1 MPTIRTPRR
10 TAGASRTAGARRTA
24 GASRTSGACRTAGA
38 RRTGTPRTLGLIATA
53 LLGSAALTACSGD
66 SNSATAGG
74 DGPSVVASTTVYA
87 DIVSQVAGDNA
98 SVEAVISDPTAD
110 PHSYEASPAD
120 AAEVAT
126 ADLVVYNG
134 GGYDSF
140 VDLALANADDVPVV
154 RAVDEYARVTGEA
167 APEHDHGD
175 NDGLGHAG
183 DDDAD
188 HAGHDHGDEQGDEQ
202 GDDDTAAGGHDHSHD
217 SATNEHVWFNL
228 PTSAAV
234 AEQVA
239 EELSAIDPEHTDEYQ
254 ANARAFGEALDP
266 LSQQLDEIHD
276 RGHFPYAQTERIGAH
291 LFDTAHMVDLTPR
304 GFLASVED
312 DTDPAAADLAALLD
326 LINERQVAFLAY
338 NSQTGTAVTA
348 RVRDA
353 AEKADVVV
361 VDLTETLPDGTDYL
375 TWMGDIVDSLT
386 RALEGAAPEDDGGH

>member
-10 TAGASRTAGARRTA
+10 TGTASSPGTACSPGKARRL
-24 GASRTSGACRTAGA
+24 
-38 RRTGTPRTLGLIATA
+38 GTPRTLTLIATA
-53 LLGSAALTACSGD
+53 LLGAAALTAC
-66 SNSATAGG
+66 GG
-74 DGPSVVASTTVYA
+74 DTGSTTADGNGPNVVASTTAYA
-87 DIVSQVAGDNA
+87 DIVNQVAGNNA
-98 SVEAVISDPTAD
+98 TVEAVISDPTAD

-120 AAEVAT
+120 AAKVAT

-140 VDLALANADDVPVV
+140 VDLALDNAGDVPVV
-154 RAVDEYARVTGEA
+154 RAVDEYARVTGQA
-167 APEHDHGD
+167 APEHDHDHDHDD
-175 NDGLGHAG
+175 NTAG
-183 DDDAD
+183 D
-188 HAGHDHGDEQGDEQ
+188 
-202 GDDDTAAGGHDHSHD
+202 HDHSHD
-217 SATNEHVWFNL
+217 SATNEHVWFSL

-239 EELSAIDPEHTDEYQ
+239 EELSAIDPEHADEYQ
-254 ANARAFGEALDP
+254 ANAQSFGEALDP
-266 LSQQLDEIHD
+266 LQQQLDEIHD
-276 RGHFPYAQTERIGAH
+276 RGHFSYAQTERIGAH

-326 LINERQVAFLAY
+326 LLNERRVAFLAY

-361 VDLTETLPDGTDYL
+361 VDLSETLPDGTDYL
-375 TWMGDIVDSLT
+375 TWMGDIVDDLT
-386 RALEGAAPEDDGGH
+386 RALEGATPEDDGDH

>member
-10 TAGASRTAGARRTA
+10 TAGARRTA
-24 GASRTSGACRTAGA
+24 AARGTAGA

-53 LLGSAALTACSGD
+53 LLGSAALTACSGE

-140 VDLALANADDVPVV
+140 VDLALANAGDVPVV
-154 RAVDEYARVTGEA
+154 RAVDEYARVTGEV
-167 APEHDHGD
+167 APEHEHEHEHDHD
-175 NDGLGHAG
+175 HSDDG
-183 DDDAD
+183 AD
-188 HAGHDHGDEQGDEQ
+188 HAGHDHGDGQGDEQ
-202 GDDDTAAGGHDHSHD
+202 GDDDTAAAGGHDHSHD
-217 SATNEHVWFNL
+217 SATNEHVWFSL

-239 EELSAIDPEHTDEYQ
+239 EELSAIDPEHADEYR
-254 ANARAFGEALDP
+254 ANARAFGDALDP

-276 RGHFPYAQTERIGAH
+276 RGHFSYAQTERIGAH

-326 LINERQVAFLAY
+326 LIDGRHVAFLAY

-353 AEKADVVV
+353 AANADVVV
-361 VDLTETLPDGTDYL
+361 VDLAETLPDGTDYL

-386 RALEGAAPEDDGGH
+386 RALEGVTPEDDGGH

>member
-1 MPTIRTPRR
+1 MPNIRTPRR
-10 TAGASRTAGARRTA
+10 ISTARQPGTARRP
-24 GASRTSGACRTAGA
+24 
-38 RRTGTPRTLGLIATA
+38 GTPRAVAVIAIA
-53 LLGSAALTACSGD
+53 LLGAGALTACGGD
-66 SNSATAGG
+66 SGSTASGG

-87 DIVSQVAGDNA
+87 DIVNQVAGDNA
-98 SVEAVISDPTAD
+98 TVEAVISDPTAD

-120 AAEVAT
+120 AARVAT

-140 VDLALANADDVPVV
+140 VDLALANAGDVPVV

-167 APEHDHGD
+167 APEHSHDHGD
-175 NDGLGHAG
+175 NA
-183 DDDAD
+183 
-188 HAGHDHGDEQGDEQ
+188 
-202 GDDDTAAGGHDHSHD
+202 AAGGHSHE
-217 SATNEHVWFNL
+217 SATNEHVWFSL

-234 AEQVA
+234 AGQVA
-239 EELSAIDPEHTDEYQ
+239 EKLSAIDPEHADEYQ

-266 LSQQLDEIHD
+266 LQQQLDEIHD

-304 GFLASVED
+304 GFLSSVED

-326 LINERQVAFLAY
+326 LINERRVAFLAY
-338 NSQTGTAVTA
+338 NSQTGTAVTS

-353 AEKADVVV
+353 AENADVVV
-361 VDLTETLPDGTDYL
+361 VDLTETLPEGTDYL

-386 RALEGAAPEDDGGH
+386 RALAGATPEDHGDR